1 MNRARYRWVRGVLL
15 LIVDGPKISRRLGL
29 LFHLTPYLARTSDE
43 GGDSRVGSMRTGRSN
58 FGGGGRR
65 RGSDGKKRN
74 GNPIGTWLQNRRR
87 AARTRDDGTLAVGT
101 EAEAMQNLVRNRRH
115 FSYPEAGFET
125 PVEHSLLY
133 AMIAHPER
141 YPNRVIIDEI
151 NDEEF
156 EAYLRV
162 AGGDGTQTV
171 SPAAAVSYAQL
182 SALLSLSA
190 EKNTS
195 ASSRHDGGGGED
207 GANPDVD
214 APSIGEVLCRRL
226 LRTVTKY
233 CDSNGLDR
241 ENEVREFL
249 APVERRCQ
257 QRNEKAALQQLLPAY
272 GGYALSIVTGNPL
285 PLLIGA
291 AALTQPD
298 KMAQE
303 NQNVVG
309 FQGQGG
315 RTADM
320 ERAGLLDEVDS
331 D

>member
-1 MNRARYRWVRGVLL
+1 MSPFT
-15 LIVDGPKISRRLGL
+15 GP
-29 LFHLTPYLARTSDE
+29 TYTSDE
-43 GGDSRVGSMRTGRSN
+43 GGDSRVGNMRTGRSN

-101 EAEAMQNLVRNRRH
+101 EAEAMQNLRRNRRH

-141 YPNRVIIDEI
+141 YPDRIIIDEI

-156 EAYLRV
+156 ESYLRI
-162 AGGDGTQTV
+162 AGGDDTQTNA
-171 SPAAAVSYAQL
+171 AAAVSYAQL

-190 EKNTS
+190 EKNTKDT
-195 ASSRHDGGGGED
+195 ASSRHANGEGGDGAGPGED
-207 GANPDVD
+207 AS
-214 APSIGEVLCRRL
+214 SIGQILCRRL

-298 KMAQE
+298 KMTKE
-303 NQNVVG
+303 NQNVLG
-309 FQGQGG
+309 FRDQGG
-315 RTADM
+315 RTADA

>member
-1 MNRARYRWVRGVLL
+1 
-15 LIVDGPKISRRLGL
+15 
-29 LFHLTPYLARTSDE
+29 
-43 GGDSRVGSMRTGRSN
+43 MRTGRSN
-58 FGGGGRR
+58 YGGGGGKR
-65 RGSDGKKRN
+65 RGSDGKKRD
-74 GNPIGTWLQNRRR
+74 GNPIGKWLQNRRR

-101 EAEAMQNLVRNRRH
+101 EAEAMQNLRRNRRH

-133 AMIAHPER
+133 AMITHPER
-141 YPNRVIIDEI
+141 YPDRVIIDEI

-156 EAYLRV
+156 ESYLRV
-162 AGGDGTQTV
+162 AGGDGKQTE
-171 SPAAAVSYAQL
+171 SSAADVSYAQL

-190 EKNTS
+190 EKNTGG
-195 ASSRHDGGGGED
+195 DGGD
-207 GANPDVD
+207 GANRNPDED
-214 APSIGEVLCRRL
+214 EPPSIGKVLCRQL

-233 CDSNGLDR
+233 CDANELDR

-309 FQGQGG
+309 FRGQGG
-315 RTADM
+315 RTADV